1 MSKSFAPSIRTEN
14 LTIGYGNKVI
24 AENLNLEFPGG
35 QLSMIVGGSGSGKS
49 TLLKHILQLQP
60 PIEGK
65 IFVGKH
71 DMSSMSKSER
81 HCVRQ
86 RTGVLFQDGALLGSL
101 RLVDNVALPLR
112 EHTRLKED
120 QILRIVQDR
129 LELVGLG
136 HALDLFP
143 NELSGG
149 MRKRAGL
156 ARALVMDPQV
166 LFCDEPTSGLDPVM
180 SAELDQL
187 LLEMMCHFDMTMVV
201 VTHDLASMRG
211 LADHVV
217 LLGDQRCLYQ
227 GSIEELEKTEDP
239 YLRRFLDRAAED
251 RDAPRLTMPPIDRSM
266 MKLNCDSILGEKGT
280 IRKDDRCS
288 S

>member
-1 MSKSFAPSIRTEN
+1 MSEAPSIRTEN
-14 LTIGYGNKVI
+14 LSVGYGGTPVVSD
-24 AENLNLEFPGG
+24 LNIEFPGG
-35 QLSMIVGGSGSGKS
+35 KLSMVVGGSGCGKS
-49 TLLKHILQLQP
+49 TLVKHVLQLHA
-60 PIEGK
+60 PISGK
-65 IFVGKH
+65 IFFGGH
-71 DMSSMSKSER
+71 DISSLSSRES
-81 HCVRQ
+81 HCIRQ

-101 RLVDNVALPLR
+101 TLKDNIALPLR
-112 EHTRLKED
+112 EHTRLSEA

-136 HALDLFP
+136 HALELFP

-166 LFCDEPTSGLDPVM
+166 LFCDEPTSGLDPIM

-211 LADHVV
+211 LADFVV
-217 LLGDQRCLYQ
+217 ILGEGKCLYQ
-227 GSIEELEKTEDP
+227 GTIEELEKTEDP
-239 YLRRFLDRAAED
+239 YLRRFLDRAAEE
-251 RDAPRLTMPPIDRSM
+251 RDAPRLTMPPLEPSM
-266 MKLNCDSILGEKGT
+266 MKADCNRILGEKTT
-280 IRKDDRCS
+280 IRKDDRC
-288 S
+288 

>member
-1 MSKSFAPSIRTEN
+1 MKSSTAPNIRLEN
-14 LTIGYGNKVI
+14 LTIGYGGNPVVKD
-24 AENLNLEFPGG
+24 LNIEFPGG
-35 QLSMIVGGSGSGKS
+35 KLSMVIGGSGSGKS

-60 PIEGK
+60 PISGEIFIGEHNMGK
-65 IFVGKH
+65 L
-71 DMSSMSKSER
+71 SRRER
-81 HCVRQ
+81 HCIRQ
-86 RTGVLFQDGALLGSL
+86 RTGVLFQDGAMLGSL
-101 RLVDNVALPLR
+101 KLIDNIALPLR
-112 EHTRLKED
+112 EHTKLSEE
-120 QILRIVQDR
+120 QIMRIVQDR
-129 LELVGLG
+129 LAMMGLG
-136 HALDLFP
+136 HALELYP

-217 LLGDQRCLYQ
+217 ILGESKCLYQ
-227 GSIEELEKTEDP
+227 GTIEELEKTEDP
-239 YLRRFLDRAAED
+239 YLRRFLDRAAEE
-251 RDAPRLTMPPIDRSM
+251 RDAPRLTMAPISQEM
-266 MKLNCDSILGEKGT
+266 MKLNCNSIMGEKDT
-280 IRKDDRCS
+280 VRKDPQCS

>member
-1 MSKSFAPSIRTEN
+1 MSTAPSIRLEN
-14 LTIGYGNKVI
+14 LTVGYGGTPVVGD
-24 AENLNLEFPGG
+24 LNIEFPSGK
-35 QLSMIVGGSGSGKS
+35 LSMVVGGSGCGKS
-49 TLLKHILQLQP
+49 TLIKHILQLHP

-65 IFVGKH
+65 IYIGGH
-71 DMSSMSKSER
+71 DISSMPRKQSR
-81 HCVRQ
+81 CIRQ

-101 RLVDNVALPLR
+101 RLKDNVALPLR
-112 EHTRLKED
+112 EHTRLGEA
-120 QILRIVQDR
+120 QIMEIVRDR
-129 LELVGLG
+129 LKMVGLG
-136 HALDLFP
+136 HALELFP

-187 LLEMMCHFDMTMVV
+187 LLEMMRHFDMTMVV

-217 LLGDQRCLYQ
+217 ILGERRCLYQ
-227 GSIEELEKTEDP
+227 GGLDELEKTSDP
-239 YLRRFLDRAAED
+239 YLRRFLDRAAEE
-251 RDAPRLTMPPIDRSM
+251 RDAPRLTLPPLDPSMLKIDCRA
-266 MKLNCDSILGEKGT
+266 ILGDTKT
-280 IRKDDRCS
+280 IRKG
-288 S
+288 

>member
-1 MSKSFAPSIRTEN
+1 MKTSSAPSIRLDD
-14 LTIGYGNKVI
+14 LTIGYHGNPLIKDLDI
-24 AENLNLEFPGG
+24 EFPGG
-35 QLSMIVGGSGSGKS
+35 KLSMVVGGSGSGKS

-60 PIEGK
+60 PITGK
-65 IFVGKH
+65 IFIGEH
-71 DMSSMSKSER
+71 DMGDLTKRER
-81 HCVRQ
+81 HCIRQ
-86 RTGVLFQDGALLGSL
+86 RTGVLFQDGAMLGSL
-101 RLVDNVALPLR
+101 KLKDNIALPLR
-112 EHTRLKED
+112 EHTRLSED
-120 QILRIVQDR
+120 QILHIVQDR
-129 LELVGLG
+129 LALVGLD
-136 HALDLFP
+136 HALELYP

-201 VTHDLASMRG
+201 VTHDLASMRA

-217 LLGDQRCLYQ
+217 ILGEGRCLYQ
-227 GSIEELEKTEDP
+227 GTIEELEETSDP
-239 YLRRFLDRAAED
+239 YLRRFLDRAAEE
-251 RDAPRLTMPPIDRSM
+251 RDAPRLTMEPIAQEM
-266 MKLNCDSILGEKGT
+266 MRLNCNSIMGVKDT
-280 IRKDDRCS
+280 VRKDEQCS

>member
-1 MSKSFAPSIRTEN
+1 MGSAPSIRLEN
-14 LTIGYGNKVI
+14 LTVGYGGKPI
-24 AENLNLEFPGG
+24 ISDLNVEFPGG
-35 QLSMIVGGSGSGKS
+35 KLSMMVGGSGCGKS
-49 TLLKHILQLQP
+49 TVLKHILQLHP
-60 PIEGK
+60 PIAGN
-65 IFVGKH
+65 IYIGGH
-71 DMSSMSKSER
+71 DISTLSSKKM
-81 HCVRQ
+81 HCIRQ
-86 RTGVLFQDGALLGSL
+86 RTGVLFQDGAMLGSL
-101 RLVDNVALPLR
+101 RVKDNIALPLR
-112 EHTRLKED
+112 EHTRLSEE
-120 QILRIVQDR
+120 QIMRIAQDR

-136 HALDLFP
+136 HAMELFP

-217 LLGDQRCLYQ
+217 ILGESKCLFQ
-227 GSIEELEKTEDP
+227 GPLEELEETTDP
-239 YLRRFLDRAAED
+239 YLRRFLDRTAED
-251 RDAPRLTMPPIDRSM
+251 RDAPRLTMPPLDPSM
-266 MKLNCDSILGEKGT
+266 MRVDCNKVLDVKNT
-280 IRKDDRCS
+280 IRKDDRC
-288 S
+288 

>member
-1 MSKSFAPSIRTEN
+1 VSAAPSIRLED
-14 LTIGYGNKVI
+14 LTVGYGDTPVVKD
-24 AENLNLEFPGG
+24 LNIEFPGG
-35 QLSMIVGGSGSGKS
+35 KLSMIVGGSGCGKS
-49 TLLKHILQLQP
+49 TVLKHILGLHP
-60 PIEGK
+60 AMGGRILMGGH
-65 IFVGKH
+65 VL
-71 DMSSMSKSER
+71 SELTDKQA
-81 HCVRQ
+81 HCMRQ

-101 RLVDNVALPLR
+101 RLKDNVALPLR
-112 EHTRLKED
+112 EHTRLKESE
-120 QILRIVQDR
+120 IMRIVQDR
-129 LELVGLG
+129 LEMVGLG

-166 LFCDEPTSGLDPVM
+166 LFCDEPTSGLDPVL

-211 LADHVV
+211 LADFVV
-217 LLGDQRCLYQ
+217 ILGEHRCLYQ
-227 GSIEELEKTEDP
+227 GTIEELEKTTDP
-239 YLRRFLDRAAED
+239 YLRRFLDRKAEE
-251 RDAPRLTMPPIDRSM
+251 RDAPRLTMPPIDPAM
-266 MKLNCDSILGEKGT
+266 MRIDCSEALGAKIT

-288 S
+288 K

>member
-1 MSKSFAPSIRTEN
+1 MSAAPSIRLED
-14 LTIGYGNKVI
+14 LTVGYGDTPVVKD
-24 AENLNLEFPGG
+24 LNIEFPGG
-35 QLSMIVGGSGSGKS
+35 KLSMIVGGSGCGKS
-49 TLLKHILQLQP
+49 TVLKHILGLHP
-60 PIEGK
+60 AMGGRILMGGH
-65 IFVGKH
+65 VL
-71 DMSSMSKSER
+71 SELTDKQA
-81 HCVRQ
+81 HCMRQ

-101 RLVDNVALPLR
+101 RLKDNVALPLR
-112 EHTRLKED
+112 EHTRLKESE
-120 QILRIVQDR
+120 IMRIVQDR
-129 LELVGLG
+129 LEMVGLG

-166 LFCDEPTSGLDPVM
+166 LFCDEPTSGLDPVL

-211 LADHVV
+211 LADFVV
-217 LLGDQRCLYQ
+217 ILGEHRCLYQ
-227 GSIEELEKTEDP
+227 GTIEELETTTDP
-239 YLRRFLDRAAED
+239 YLRRFLDRKAEE
-251 RDAPRLTMPPIDRSM
+251 RDAPRLTMPPIDPAM
-266 MKLNCDSILGEKGT
+266 MRIDCSEALGAKIT

-288 S
+288 K

>member
-1 MSKSFAPSIRTEN
+1 MRVSTAPSIRLEN
-14 LTIGYGNKVI
+14 LSIGYGGNPVVKD
-24 AENLNLEFPGG
+24 LDLEFPGG
-35 QLSMIVGGSGSGKS
+35 KLSMVVGGSGSGKS

-60 PIEGK
+60 PIDGK
-65 IFVGKH
+65 ILIGGH
-71 DMSSMSKSER
+71 DMGGLSKKES
-81 HCVRQ
+81 HCIRQ

-101 RLVDNVALPLR
+101 KLKDNVALPLR
-112 EHTRLKED
+112 EHTRLSEE

-129 LELVGLG
+129 LALVGLG
-136 HALDLFP
+136 HALELYP

-187 LLEMMCHFDMTMVV
+187 LLEMMRNFDMTMVV
-201 VTHDLASMRG
+201 VTHDLASMRS

-217 LLGDQRCLYQ
+217 LLGERRCLFQ
-227 GSIEELEKTEDP
+227 GSIDELEGTDDP
-239 YLRRFLDRAAED
+239 YLRRFLDRAAEE
-251 RDAPRLTMPPIDRSM
+251 RDAPRLTMPPIGRDM
-266 MKLNCDSILGEKGT
+266 MKLNCDSIMGEKDTVRQG
-280 IRKDDRCS
+280 
-288 S
+288 